1 MLFLLLYSIR
11 VFSIAAII
19 CMFLVLPVNYYGQEM
34 THKMI
39 PSESFDIF
47 CIENVKK
54 NSKWYEMLK
63 LHTLCMQLAVFFTV
77 TLDFV
82 SPQSGF
88 ASTVL
93 LYISYVAPLV
103 CSFTL

>member
-1 MLFLLLYSIR
+1 MLILLLYSIR

-19 CMFLVLPVNYYGQEM
+19 CMFLVLPVNYYGQDM

-39 PSESFDIF
+39 PSESIDVF
-47 CIENVKK
+47 CIENVKE
-54 NSKWYEMLK
+54 NSKWYEMLER
-63 LHTLCMQLAVFFTV
+63 HTISIQSVMSLTL

-88 ASTVL
+88 VPTVS
-93 LYISYVAPLV
+93 LYTSYAAPHV